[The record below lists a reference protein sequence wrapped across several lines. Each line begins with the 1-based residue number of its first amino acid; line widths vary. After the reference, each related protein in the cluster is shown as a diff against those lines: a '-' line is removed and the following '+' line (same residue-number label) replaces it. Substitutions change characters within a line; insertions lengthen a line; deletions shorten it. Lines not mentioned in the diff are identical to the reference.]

1 MSKKEIIK
9 PHYVDLPT
17 AQWLK
22 EKGFNV
28 ECEYFYEKSEE
39 STKFYLTTGA
49 EYDSEKNCIW
59 DWNLN
64 GGQSGYLAKIIPYPN
79 DSSKIY
85 YSAPEQHV
93 VIHWLRINYNIYV
106 AIFPE
111 LNNGTNITYYPS
123 IFEEGIGEDIE
134 KYFDTPQEAYQAA
147 FDHIRLN
154 NLI

>member
-59 DWNLN
+59 DWE
-64 GGQSGYLAKIIPYPN
+64 S
-79 DSSKIY
+79 
-85 YSAPEQHV
+85 
-93 VIHWLRINYNIYV
+93 
-106 AIFPE
+106 
-111 LNNGTNITYYPS
+111 
-123 IFEEGIGEDIE
+123 
-134 KYFDTPQEAYQAA
+134 
-147 FDHIRLN
+147 
-154 NLI
+154 